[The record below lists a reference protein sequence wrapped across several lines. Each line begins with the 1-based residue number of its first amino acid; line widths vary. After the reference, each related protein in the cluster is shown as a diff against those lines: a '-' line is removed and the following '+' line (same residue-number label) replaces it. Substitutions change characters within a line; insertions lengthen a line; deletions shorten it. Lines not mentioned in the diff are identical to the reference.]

1 MTIDEITTKPYRV
14 LSLDGGGMR
23 GLYTASL
30 LNTLSDRFGNQ
41 LDVGKG
47 FDLIVGTSTGSILA
61 AGLVAGIPLPQII
74 NLYRENGAKIFG
86 SPIPNNIC
94 LKFIWGLL
102 HSCRPAN
109 GNELLER
116 ILREVFNDET
126 RPWGAMEQPTDLRLF
141 CCS

>member
-61 AGLVAGIPLPQII
+61 AGLVAGIPQKSHFFSNESLITFGI
-74 NLYRENGAKIFG
+74 FIFSYHKEMAAKTKM
-86 SPIPNNIC
+86 
-94 LKFIWGLL
+94 L
-102 HSCRPAN
+102 
-109 GNELLER
+109 
-116 ILREVFNDET
+116 V
-126 RPWGAMEQPTDLRLF
+126 
-141 CCS
+141 